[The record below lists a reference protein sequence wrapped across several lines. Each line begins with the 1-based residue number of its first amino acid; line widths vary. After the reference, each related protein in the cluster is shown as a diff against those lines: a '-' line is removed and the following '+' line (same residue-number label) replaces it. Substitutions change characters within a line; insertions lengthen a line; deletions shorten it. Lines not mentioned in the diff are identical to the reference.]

1 MTNKE
6 FFNYLEQGLKSIEAP
21 EQCFKK
27 LEKLQEKTLTHGVTE
42 KGAKI
47 LALMNESPDELYS
60 SQTIGVA
67 LGLTSRSVSGS
78 MKKLVSEEYVE
89 KLGQNPVC
97 YKLTETGKNYQVD
110 NNEIL

>member
-6 FFNYLEQGLKSIEAP
+6 FFNYLKQGLESIDAP
-21 EQCFKK
+21 EQTFTKLAK
-27 LEKLQEKTLTHGVTE
+27 LEEKTATNGLTE
-42 KGAKI
+42 KGVNI
-47 LALMNESPDELYS
+47 LNFMNTSPDDIYS

-78 MKKLVSEEYVE
+78 MKKLVNEEYVE

-97 YKLTETGKNYQVD
+97 YKLTENGKNFHVD
-110 NNEIL
+110 N

>member
-6 FFNYLEQGLKSIEAP
+6 FFNYLKQGLETIDAP
-21 EQCFKK
+21 EQAFKK
-27 LEKLQEKTLTHGVTE
+27 LTKLEEKTLSHGLTE

-47 LALMNESPDELYS
+47 LDLMNSAPDEIYS
-60 SQTIGVA
+60 SQTIGVS
-67 LGLTSRSVSGS
+67 LGLSSRSVSGS
-78 MKKLVSEEYVE
+78 MKKLVAEEYVE

-110 NNEIL
+110 SNEIL